1 LNRPTG
7 APPSGGR
14 LTAAHPDHRSIPILP
29 LLAAD
34 APLVKLLVEKAKER
48 QHIYS
53 GTERGHSAADAL
65 QLDGR
70 HLAYLLNTSF
80 WASLRQ
86 EEGRPARG
94 ALTIA
99 DRAAPGGLRFSE
111 PIIVTQES
119 LVRLAPALGNA
130 LAAVE
135 LSQEGM
141 PQVWG
146 LLETAPLWQPVIRM
160 AGPAS
165 IVVSEDRQVLGILRG
180 SESYLIKEGAYSLL
194 GMITGVLD
202 HSGSEPSPDRQTKA
216 EHLLKIVATMH
227 RNGVDGTLLV
237 VPRSGTW
244 PEATRFRYTL
254 DERSSEMSRSRLADA
269 DDSIA
274 DHPEVAK
281 RPSGGKVVLTP
292 GFLLPRKSRSQSLL
306 ADLSQRL
313 LAQIGHLAAS
323 EGAVVLGHDLSL
335 FGFGAELVVPDAEA
349 TLSVAD
355 AVSGAV
361 DPARPMTSLG
371 PGPDQLAAR
380 FVHHYPDCLAFVAS
394 RAGTVSLF
402 AWVPQGRPLTA
413 LTQVQHLLV
422 EY

>member
-1 LNRPTG
+1 VAFPHDRTL
-7 APPSGGR
+7 
-14 LTAAHPDHRSIPILP
+14 PILP

-34 APLVKLLVEKAKER
+34 APLVKLLVEKARER
-48 QHIYS
+48 QHIYA
-53 GTERGHSAADAL
+53 GTERGVSAADAL

-99 DRAAPGGLRFSE
+99 DRAVPGGLRFSE

-146 LLETAPLWQPVIRM
+146 LLEAAPLWQPVIRM

-165 IVVSEDRQVLGILRG
+165 IVVSEDREVLGILRG
-180 SESYLIKEGAYSLL
+180 SESYLVKGGPYSLL
-194 GMITGVLD
+194 GMITAVLD
-202 HSGSEPSPDRQTKA
+202 QGGSTPSPDRQAKA
-216 EHLLKIVATMH
+216 EHLLRIVATMH
-227 RNGVDGTLLV
+227 RNGLDGTLLV

-244 PEATRFRYTL
+244 PEAIRFRYTL
-254 DERSSEMSRSRLADA
+254 DDRSTDLPRSRLADVE
-269 DDSIA
+269 DSLT
-274 DHPEVAK
+274 DHPELEK
-281 RPSGGKVVLTP
+281 RPSGARAAEVP

-313 LAQIGHLAAS
+313 LVQIGHIAGS

-335 FGFGAELVVPDAEA
+335 LGFGAEVTVPDAEA

-355 AVSGAV
+355 AVRGAV
-361 DPARPMTSLG
+361 EHARPLASLAA
-371 PGPDQLAAR
+371 GPDQLAAR
-380 FVHHYPDCLAFVAS
+380 FVHHYPDCLAFVTS
-394 RAGTVSLF
+394 RAGTVTLL